1 VALAALPHAHAVWVR
16 TDARDSCV
24 RALRRVGDGAKLGQ
38 YATLPANLTACGR
51 QAQVQVS

>member
-1 VALAALPHAHAVWVR
+1 MALAALPHAHAVWVR